1 MYSTLELLILPF
13 RDLSFYLKRFFPHQ
27 VNSNV
32 VFHSTNKLG
41 QSEIIRMDTT
51 YVGTK
56 IFTKEVG
63 SNGAEDITLTYKN
76 QEGEFKQC
84 YTPVTKNIAIVQ
96 YTYRCKD
103 DLY

>member
-32 VFHSTNKLG
+32 VYHSTDQYG
-41 QSEIIRMDTT
+41 QSKIVRVDTT
-51 YVGTK
+51 YVGKKIYTK
-56 IFTKEVG
+56 AVG
-63 SNGAEDITLTYKN
+63 LNMFEDITLTYKN

-84 YTPVTKNIAIVQ
+84 SGGFSLKFLVGQFCMTSPSQK
-96 YTYRCKD
+96 
-103 DLY
+103 

>member
-13 RDLSFYLKRFFPHQ
+13 RDLSFYLKHFFPHQ

-41 QSEIIRMDTT
+41 QSEIERVNTT

-56 IFTKEVG
+56 IYTKAVG
-63 SNGAEDITLTYKN
+63 SNGVEDITLTYKN

-84 YTPVTKNIAIVQ
+84 YTPATKNIANVQ
-96 YTYRCKD
+96 DTYRCKD

>member
-32 VFHSTNKLG
+32 VYHSTDQYG
-41 QSEIIRMDTT
+41 QSKIVRVDTT
-51 YVGTK
+51 YVGKKIYTK
-56 IFTKEVG
+56 AVG
-63 SNGAEDITLTYKN
+63 LNMFEDITLTYKN

-84 YTPVTKNIAIVQ
+84 YTPATKNIANVQ
-96 YTYRCKD
+96 DTYRCKD